1 MTVASLVWDIVGN
14 DCVGGDNGLSSVG
27 IRPGDGGAF
36 LVLKRWRRELISVVR
51 CSIQPSRLFVWCS
64 VDVLI
69 QPADC

>member
-36 LVLKRWRRELISVVR
+36 LVLKRWRRELISVLN
-51 CSIQPSRLFVWCS
+51 PTF
-64 VDVLI
+64 
-69 QPADC
+69 